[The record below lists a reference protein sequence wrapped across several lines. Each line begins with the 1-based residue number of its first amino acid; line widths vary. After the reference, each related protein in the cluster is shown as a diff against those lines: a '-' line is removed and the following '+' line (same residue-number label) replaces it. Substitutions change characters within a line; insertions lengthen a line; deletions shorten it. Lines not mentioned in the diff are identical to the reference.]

1 MTALRHYVEESP
13 AAVILRRLIDV
24 EALMWTVGL
33 LVLAAGDPNSDTH
46 FTLFWPQW
54 VFGIQSPGYG
64 LGHSIG
70 YLFRGDLASSLDSH
84 LLGVPVVIALT
95 YRIISLQVHKAQA
108 IRSKEEN
115 SG

>member
-1 MTALRHYVEESP
+1 MRALRRYLDESSAT
-13 AAVILRRLIDV
+13 AAFRSAVDT
-24 EALMWTVGL
+24 EALLWAIGL
-33 LVLAAGDPNSDTH
+33 LVLVASDPSSDFH

-64 LGHSIG
+64 LGHAVG

-84 LLGVPVVIALT
+84 ILGLPVVIALT
-95 YRIISLQVHKAQA
+95 YRIISLQVRKAQA
-108 IRSKEEN
+108 IRSKEEI

>member
-1 MTALRHYVEESP
+1 MVAALRR
-13 AAVILRRLIDV
+13 AIDT
-24 EALMWTVGL
+24 EALMWAAGL
-33 LVLAAGDPNSDTH
+33 LVLVAGDPSSDFH

-70 YLFRGDLASSLDSH
+70 YLFRGDLASSLDSN
-84 LLGVPVVIALT
+84 LLGVPVVVALT
-95 YRIISLQVHKAQA
+95 YRIISLQVRKAQA
-108 IRSKEEN
+108 IRSKEES

>member
-1 MTALRHYVEESP
+1 MKALRRYLDKSP
-13 AAVILRRLIDV
+13 AAATLRRTIDT
-24 EALMWTVGL
+24 EALLWAAGL
-33 LVLAAGDPNSDTH
+33 LVLAASNPASDFH

-54 VFGIQSPGYG
+54 AFGIQSPGYG
-64 LGHSIG
+64 LGHSVA

-95 YRIISLQVHKAQA
+95 YRIISLQLRKAQA
-108 IRSKEEN
+108 IRSKEES

>member
-1 MTALRHYVEESP
+1 MRALRRYLDESRP
-13 AAVILRRLIDV
+13 FAALRRVIDT
-24 EALMWTVGL
+24 EALLWAIGL
-33 LVLAAGDPNSDTH
+33 LVLAASDPSSDFH

-64 LGHSIG
+64 LGHAVG

-84 LLGVPVVIALT
+84 ILGLPVVIALT
-95 YRIISLQVHKAQA
+95 YRIISLQVRKAQA
-108 IRSKEEN
+108 IRSKEEI

>member
-1 MTALRHYVEESP
+1 MKALRRYLDTSP
-13 AAVILRRLIDV
+13 TVATLRRTIDT
-24 EALMWTVGL
+24 EALLWAVGL
-33 LVLAAGDPNSDTH
+33 FVLAASDPSSDFH

-64 LGHSIG
+64 LGHAVA

-84 LLGVPVVIALT
+84 ILGLPVVIVLT
-95 YRIISLQVHKAQA
+95 YRIISLQVRKAQA
-108 IRSKEEN
+108 IRSKEES

>member
-1 MTALRHYVEESP
+1 MRT
-13 AAVILRRLIDV
+13 LRRYLYESRAAAAFRRAVDT
-24 EALMWTVGL
+24 EALMWFAGL
-33 LVLAAGDPNSDTH
+33 LILAASNPRSDFH

-64 LGHSIG
+64 LGHSVA

-95 YRIISLQVHKAQA
+95 YRIISLQVRKVRACR
-108 IRSKEEN
+108 I
-115 SG
+115 